1 MINQSLILP
10 KISIT
15 IPTYNEAE
23 NIQTCL
29 ESISVQDYPKGNIE
43 VIVVDGGS
51 TDKTVEIAQQFPF
64 VTVLSNPGKDT
75 HIGKAIGLKA
85 SKGDFWIFFDADLQA
100 NGPEWAKS
108 MVLPLVE
115 DASLTASVSCYYG
128 RPGDSCLEKYIN
140 LDPTARDT
148 LFAWFT
154 PSVESTIE
162 KWKDGYAICCY
173 TTEYLPAEGRCL
185 FRYSLL
191 MEMIGCEKRFREL
204 DCLYLLT
211 QAGHNRYAYVPNP
224 GFYHKQIRTLA
235 ELRRKRMRNAIKN
248 YIPGQVEGYIKYT
261 WFDLYKPLDFLK
273 MCALIF
279 YAFSVIGPVLGGIWK
294 SLKYQTHCGMVEA
307 VYVPVAVEAYL
318 EAFVRTK
325 QGRLFVLRTFKGLFF
340 RHKT

>member
-1 MINQSLILP
+1 MTQEQISNTESAYLDSVARLRTLEGRYNLLRDRVLVVNNNLIEQY
-10 KISIT
+10 K
-15 IPTYNEAE
+15 
-23 NIQTCL
+23 
-29 ESISVQDYPKGNIE
+29 
-43 VIVVDGGS
+43 
-51 TDKTVEIAQQFPF
+51 KTVTEVKSVNDDIKEIKSDLFKIKEAMRHL
-64 VTVLSNPGKDT
+64 LSELELFAKKDDV
-75 HIGKAIGLKA
+75 K
-85 SKGDFWIFFDADLQA
+85 
-100 NGPEWAKS
+100 
-108 MVLPLVE
+108 
-115 DASLTASVSCYYG
+115 Y
-128 RPGDSCLEKYIN
+128 LEKYIN

-294 SLKYQTHCGMVEA
+294 SLKYQTYCGMVEA

-340 RHKT
+340 RDKT